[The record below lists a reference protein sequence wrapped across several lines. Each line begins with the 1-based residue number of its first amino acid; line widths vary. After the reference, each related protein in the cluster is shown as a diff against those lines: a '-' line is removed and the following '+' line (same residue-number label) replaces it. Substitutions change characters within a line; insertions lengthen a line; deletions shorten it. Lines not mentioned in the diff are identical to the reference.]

1 MSCRARTDGHVF
13 SCSAATPPRGQ
24 TTRYFRS
31 WRLRRRAARGSG
43 TGPVERRD
51 REAPGRR
58 RTPGPAGRG
67 HRRRG
72 GRRHLGAG
80 VVRGPV
86 RGQGPGRI
94 RTGRRR
100 RVRGR
105 GDPGRDEPL
114 RAGGRGVRTGH
125 PGRPARHGGS
135 HRVRRAHHRGRGPGA
150 GPIRGRRGP
159 QRGGGGGPRGGRNG
173 AARAP
178 FPRTLQL
185 VLKVV
190 LPKGSLEKATLA
202 LFEAAD
208 LTVHRSST
216 VEYNASVDDP
226 RIDEVRILR
235 PQEIASYV
243 ADGLFDLGIT
253 GGDWVEE
260 TAADVVTLGELRYSK
275 ATSRPIR
282 LVVAVPH
289 DSPVERVDDLPQ
301 GVKVST
307 EYPEL
312 TRRYFQKRG
321 IDADIRLS
329 YGATEAKV
337 PDIVDCIV
345 EITET
350 GRALRAA
357 GLKIV
362 DEILQSYT
370 ELVANPAAYADDA
383 KRRAMEQVRTL
394 LHGAL
399 EARGKVLV
407 KLNVG
412 RADLDEGI
420 RLVPSMKAPTVSEL
434 FGEGGYAVETVVLKS
449 EINTLI
455 PALKEAG
462 ASDIIELPLAKI
474 VHLPTAPV

>member
-1 MSCRARTDGHVF
+1 
-13 SCSAATPPRGQ
+13 
-24 TTRYFRS
+24 
-31 WRLRRRAARGSG
+31 
-43 TGPVERRD
+43 
-51 REAPGRR
+51 
-58 RTPGPAGRG
+58 
-67 HRRRG
+67 
-72 GRRHLGAG
+72 
-80 VVRGPV
+80 
-86 RGQGPGRI
+86 
-94 RTGRRR
+94 
-100 RVRGR
+100 
-105 GDPGRDEPL
+105 
-114 RAGGRGVRTGH
+114 
-125 PGRPARHGGS
+125 
-135 HRVRRAHHRGRGPGA
+135 
-150 GPIRGRRGP
+150 
-159 QRGGGGGPRGGRNG
+159 
-173 AARAP
+173 
-178 FPRTLQL
+178 

-190 LPKGSLEKATLA
+190 LPKGSLEKATLD

-216 VEYNASVDDP
+216 VEYNASIDDP

-253 GGDWVEE
+253 GRDWVEE
-260 TAADVVTLGELRYSK
+260 TAADVVTLGEMRYSK
-275 ATSRPIR
+275 ASSRPIR
-282 LVVAVPH
+282 LVVAVPQ
-289 DSPVERVDDLPQ
+289 DSPIERVDDLPQ

-362 DEILQSYT
+362 EEILQSYT
-370 ELVANPAAYADDA
+370 ELVANPVAYADA
-383 KRRAMEQVRTL
+383 GKRRAMEQIKVL
-394 LHGAL
+394 LDGVL

-412 RADLDEGI
+412 RADLDEVI

-474 VHLPTAPV
+474 VH